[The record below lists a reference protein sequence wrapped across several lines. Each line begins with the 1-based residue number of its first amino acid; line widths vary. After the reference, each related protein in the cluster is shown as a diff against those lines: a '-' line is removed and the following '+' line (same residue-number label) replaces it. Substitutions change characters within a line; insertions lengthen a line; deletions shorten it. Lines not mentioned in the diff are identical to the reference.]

1 MKLKSKLK
9 NTVLAGL
16 AGLSLTACGGGG
28 SGGAVGVVDDFVQDL
43 SNLSGSATLVSSYS
57 SLLSDFQSVVSGGDM
72 SAIQGVITGPDA
84 GDISQANT
92 LLTQLETAKNLW
104 EATEYLIDQQN
115 DSDKFHIYN
124 SDSFKQAHAAMLY
137 LQNHVKPVIQKVANG
152 QTITLADYN
161 LVDKES
167 KANEIIEQEKNS
179 TSSDYANTKK
189 IKSVQTINN
198 DTDVSTVANNTPVV
212 TYTEWAVVEGQGQE
226 TRTRTTTTT
235 PVTTTVTTRCTLQR
249 TTFLNNSTSDGA
261 ESCSVLDPVIT
272 EGTAIVVED
281 VETRVGAAV
290 VIDKSRNDVLDP
302 VTSTETPVVTY
313 TQWAVVEGQGQETRT
328 KTTTTRNKTTVV
340 TNTCT
345 WQEST
350 VNGTTTNSAE
360 NCNITDTQVTYQDDT
375 VVEEL
380 ETRVGDAVVTNKSR
394 NDVLD
399 PVTSTETPVVTY
411 TNWAVVEGQGQDTRT
426 KTTTTRNKTTVVTN
440 NCTWQESTV
449 NGTTTKGAETCTVAD
464 TQVTYQDDTVVEEVE
479 IRTGAAHVVDY
490 NRTDVLDPV
499 TSTETPVLTYTDW
512 VTVHAGGGQE
522 TRTRTTTTRNKT
534 TVITQNCAW
543 QTSTVN
549 GATTKG
555 AETCTATDTQ
565 VTYHD
570 DTVATA
576 TETRTGENPVTSTT
590 NLDPTV
596 VTETENSANYTETTY
611 TDASGTTSE
620 TVEGSATTNTVNR
633 DVAVVNDNGN
643 NTSTTV
649 VTRYVDTIVT
659 TPITTKVYRTRNYTD
674 TVKRNSRT
682 VTTTT
687 PRQRLTYRDGT
698 YEDTN
703 GTTTV
708 VNGDWS
714 ATQLSD
720 SSRSENILQS
730 ETTVDRVVTTSSSGT
745 EISRITAS
753 NAYSDLDTNLG
764 SKTANLSTT
773 VSDHQ
778 TTEFNNSTGLTMI
791 NADHAYAKGWT
802 GEGAVLGV
810 IDTWQDTNHADFN
823 GKYQWYKDYVRNDN
837 TVPLYGSQHA
847 HGTHVAGIVAAEKN
861 NTGTHG
867 VAYNADLVGANV
879 DYHGNGMINKGLAQQ
894 ALHDFAKLKSPESAG
909 GEEMNIVAVNM
920 SFNQPNFFY
929 DGNGSTVTQLSDG
942 TYNATEIT
950 TRLLNNGYGD
960 SEYWKV
966 ATDNDIILVN
976 SAGNYGFDHAGD
988 PGIWAVEEDNN
999 GNLILGGKMVIV
1011 GSWDGSGVSGNKAGH
1026 VCLNINTSN
1035 NTCNDTHRLSEFY
1048 ILAPG
1053 SHINSTI
1060 PTGMGN
1066 NGNDTATMSGTS
1078 MSAPHVTG
1086 AFGVLNQMWPYMN
1099 GENLVKLVMNT
1110 ADKTL
1115 TGYNVN
1121 IHGQGLLD
1129 LDEATK
1135 PQGAVGL
1142 ATSGRVDHPTV
1153 SLNNTYY
1160 STGTSAPSSLLN
1172 LKIMVLDEYD
1182 RNYYMDL
1189 GSSFT
1194 VKDNRKFS
1202 DVQMLVDNKNMFLP
1216 QQQMYGSFSQGG
1228 QYSLLNNYNFG
1239 LYTGNNGAGDYS
1251 ANVGKDFY
1259 FNNKFKLKTSLA
1271 HMNEQDTWLG
1281 NSSDGVLA
1289 VGNNNDT
1296 NSANLGVA
1304 YQLGNNVLSLDY
1316 SKGFTDVNTVDN
1328 SLIKS
1333 FSDIETESYRLAYE
1347 IHKDKHTTFGWSF
1360 SLPSHITSGTMDL
1373 EVAESVNID
1382 GTINYTDI
1390 KSDLTQTTKEKNIGF
1405 YYNKSGEEE
1414 LDASFNF
1421 TAEYRMDKSGVANNN
1436 GVELGLNF
1444 VKKFAGSC
1452 KFLWMKNPKC
1462 FDKDGKMKADLFG
1475 KNTDNATAHG
1485 LVYDLE
1491 TDKFIPIKK

>member
-1 MKLKSKLK
+1 MKIRSKLK
-9 NTVLAGL
+9 NTLLSGL
-16 AGLSLTACGGGG
+16 AGLTLTACGGGG
-28 SGGAVGVVDDFVQDL
+28 SGGVGAVNDFVEDL

-115 DSDKFHIYN
+115 DNDKFHIYN
-124 SDSFKQAHAAMLY
+124 SDSFKKAHAAMLY

-198 DTDVSTVANNTPVV
+198 DTDVATVANDIDVV
-212 TYTEWAVVEGQGQE
+212 HTEWAVVEGQGQE

-272 EGTAIVVED
+272 RGTATVVEET
-281 VETRVGAAV
+281 ETRVGEAV
-290 VIDKSRNDVLDP
+290 VTNKSRNDVLDP
-302 VTSTETPVVTY
+302 VASTETPVITY
-313 TQWAVVEGQGQETRT
+313 TDWAVVEGQGQETRT
-328 KTTTTRNKTTVV
+328 KTTTTRNKTTV
-340 TNTCT
+340 
-345 WQEST
+345 
-350 VNGTTTNSAE
+350 
-360 NCNITDTQVTYQDDT
+360 I
-375 VVEEL
+375 
-380 ETRVGDAVVTNKSR
+380 
-394 NDVLD
+394 
-399 PVTSTETPVVTY
+399 
-411 TNWAVVEGQGQDTRT
+411 
-426 KTTTTRNKTTVVTN
+426 TN

-449 NGTTTKGAETCTVAD
+449 NGVTTKGTETCTVADTQVTYQDDTVVSEVETRSGAAHVVDHDRNDVLDPVASTETPVITYTEWATVHAGGGQETRTRTTTTRNKITVVTNNCTWQTSTVNGATTKGAETCTVAD
-464 TQVTYQDDTVVEEVE
+464 TQVTYQDDTVE
-479 IRTGAAHVVDY
+479 
-490 NRTDVLDPV
+490 
-499 TSTETPVLTYTDW
+499 
-512 VTVHAGGGQE
+512 
-522 TRTRTTTTRNKT
+522 
-534 TVITQNCAW
+534 
-543 QTSTVN
+543 
-549 GATTKG
+549 
-555 AETCTATDTQ
+555 
-565 VTYHD
+565 
-570 DTVATA
+570 TA
-576 TETRTGENPVTSTT
+576 TETRTGENPVTATT

-611 TDASGTTSE
+611 TDASDTTTE

-633 DVAVVNDNGN
+633 DVTVVNDNGN

-649 VTRYVDTIVT
+649 VTRYVDTTVT
-659 TPITTKVYRTRNYTD
+659 TPITTKVYRTRTYTD
-674 TVKRNSRT
+674 TVKRNTRT

-687 PRQRLTYRDGT
+687 PRQRLTYKDGT

-703 GTTTV
+703 GTATV

-714 ATQLSD
+714 VVPLSD
-720 SSRSENILQS
+720 STRSENILQS
-730 ETTVDRVVTTSSSGT
+730 ENTVDQVVTTSSSGT
-745 EISRITAS
+745 EISRVTAS
-753 NAYSDLDTNLG
+753 NAYSDLDANLG

-791 NADHAYAKGWT
+791 HADHAYAKGWT

-810 IDTWQDTNHADFN
+810 IDTWQDKDHADFN
-823 GKYQWYKDYVRNDN
+823 GKYQWYKDYVRNSD
-837 TVPLYGSQHA
+837 TVPNYGSQHS

-861 NTGTHG
+861 GTGTHG

-894 ALHDFAKLKSPESAG
+894 ALHDMAKLKSPESAG
-909 GEEMNIVAVNM
+909 GEAMNIIAVNM

-960 SEYWKV
+960 SEYWKI

-988 PGIWAVEEDNN
+988 PGIWAVEEDAN
-999 GNLILGGKMVIV
+999 GDLILGGKMVIV
-1011 GSWDGSGVSGNKAGH
+1011 GSWSGTGVAGNKAGH
-1026 VCLNINTSN
+1026 VCLNINTAN
-1035 NTCNDTHRLSEFY
+1035 NTCNDTHRLSDFY

-1053 SHINSTI
+1053 QSINSTI

-1066 NGNDTATMSGTS
+1066 NGDDTATMSGTS
-1078 MSAPHVTG
+1078 MAAPHVTG
-1086 AFGVLNQMWPYMN
+1086 AFGVLHQMWPYMN

-1110 ADKTL
+1110 ADKNL

-1160 STGTSAPSSLLN
+1160 STGTALPSTLSN

-1189 GSSFT
+1189 GSSF
-1194 VKDNRKFS
+1194 VVQDKRKFS
-1202 DVQMLVDNKNMFLP
+1202 DVQMLVDNKNTYLP
-1216 QQQMYGSFSQGG
+1216 HNQMYGSFTQGG
-1228 QYSLLNNYNFG
+1228 HYDLAKDYNFG
-1239 LYTGNNGAGDYS
+1239 FYTGENGSGDYS
-1251 ANVGKDFY
+1251 LNVGKDFY
-1259 FNNKFKLKTSLA
+1259 FSNKFKFRTSLG
-1271 HMNEQDTWLG
+1271 HMSEQETWLG

-1289 VGNNNDT
+1289 VGDNNNT
-1296 NSANLGVA
+1296 TSANLGVA

-1316 SKGFTDVNTVDN
+1316 SRGKTDVNTVDN

-1373 EVAESVNID
+1373 EVAESVNLD
-1382 GTINYTDI
+1382 GTLNYTNFT
-1390 KSDLTQTTKEKNIGF
+1390 SDLTQTTKEKNLGF
-1405 YYNKSGEEE
+1405 FYSKTPEHD
-1414 LDASFNF
+1414 LDATFNF
-1421 TAEYRMDKSGVANNN
+1421 SAEYRQDVSGQN
-1436 GVELGLNF
+1436 GTDGVNLAMNY
-1444 VKKFAGSC
+1444 VKKFNGACG
-1452 KFLWMKNPKC
+1452 FLFWKNPKC
-1462 FDKDGKMKADLFG
+1462 YNTDGSKKDMKALYAAQG
-1475 KNTDNATAHG
+1475 KEVDNATKHG
-1485 LVYDLE
+1485 LMYDLE
-1491 TDKFIPIKK
+1491 TDMFVPIKK

>member
-9 NTVLAGL
+9 NTLLAGL

-28 SGGAVGVVDDFVQDL
+28 GGGAVGVVNDFVEDL
-43 SNLSGSATLVSSYS
+43 SNLDGSSGLVSSYS
-57 SLLSDFQSVVSGGDM
+57 NLLSDFQSVVSSGDI

-84 GDISQANT
+84 DDISQANT
-92 LLTQLETAKNLW
+92 LLTQLQTAKNLW
-104 EATEYLIDQQN
+104 DQTEELIALQN
-115 DSDKFHIYN
+115 DSDKYTIYN

-137 LQNHVKPVIQKVANG
+137 LQNHVKPVIEKVANG

-161 LVDKES
+161 LIDKES
-167 KANEIIEQEKNS
+167 RANEIIEQEKNS

-198 DTDVSTVANNTPVV
+198 DTDVSTTENITSVG
-212 TYTEWAVVEGQGQE
+212 YTDWTIVEGQGQE

-235 PVTTTVTTRCTLQR
+235 PVTTIVTTRCTLQR
-249 TTFLNNSTSDGA
+249 TTFLNNTTSDGA
-261 ESCSVLDPVIT
+261 ESCSVFNT
-272 EGTAIVVED
+272 ATSNGTA
-281 VETRVGAAV
+281 
-290 VIDKSRNDVLDP
+290 
-302 VTSTETPVVTY
+302 
-313 TQWAVVEGQGQETRT
+313 
-328 KTTTTRNKTTVV
+328 
-340 TNTCT
+340 
-345 WQEST
+345 
-350 VNGTTTNSAE
+350 
-360 NCNITDTQVTYQDDT
+360 T
-375 VVEEL
+375 VVEET
-380 ETRVGDAVVTNKSR
+380 ETRVGDAVVV
-394 NDVLD
+394 D
-399 PVTSTETPVVTY
+399 
-411 TNWAVVEGQGQDTRT
+411 
-426 KTTTTRNKTTVVTN
+426 KT
-440 NCTWQESTV
+440 
-449 NGTTTKGAETCTVAD
+449 
-464 TQVTYQDDTVVEEVE
+464 
-479 IRTGAAHVVDY
+479 
-490 NRTDVLDPV
+490 RTDVLDPV
-499 TSTETPVLTYTDW
+499 TSTETPVLTYTEW
-512 VTVHAGGGQE
+512 ATVHAGGGQE
-522 TRTRTTTTRNKT
+522 TRTRTTTTRNKR
-534 TVITQNCAW
+534 TVITQNCTW
-543 QTSTVN
+543 QESTVN

-555 AETCTATDTQ
+555 AETCTTTDTQ
-565 VTYHD
+565 VTYLD
-570 DTVATA
+570 DTVETA
-576 TETRTGENPVTSTT
+576 TETREGENPVTATV

-596 VTETENSANYTETTY
+596 ATEIENSANYTETTY
-611 TDASGTTSE
+611 TDASDTTTE
-620 TVEGSATTNTVNR
+620 TEEGSATTNTANR
-633 DVAVVNDNGN
+633 DVTVTTDHGN

-649 VTRYVDTIVT
+649 VTRYVDTTVT

-674 TVKRNSRT
+674 TVKRNTRT
-682 VTTTT
+682 ITTTT
-687 PRQRLTYRDGT
+687 PRQQLTYRDGT
-698 YEDTN
+698 SETIN
-703 GTTTV
+703 GTATV
-708 VNGDWS
+708 VTGDWS
-714 ATQLSD
+714 ATQLSE
-720 SSRSENILQS
+720 STRSENILQS
-730 ETTVDRVVTTSSSGT
+730 ETTADQVVTTSDSGT
-745 EISRITAS
+745 ELSRVTAS
-753 NAYSDLDTNLG
+753 NAYSDNDTNLG
-764 SKTANLSTT
+764 TKTADLSTT

-810 IDTWQDTNHADFN
+810 IDTYQDKDHADFN
-823 GKYQWYKDYVRNDN
+823 GKYQWYKDYVRNDD
-837 TVPLYGSQHA
+837 TVELYGSQHS

-861 NTGTHG
+861 DTGTHG

-894 ALHDFAKLKSPESAG
+894 ALHDFAKLKSPTANG
-909 GEEMNIVAVNM
+909 GEEMNIIAVNM

-929 DGNGSTVTQLSDG
+929 DGNGSTVTQLADG

-950 TRLLNNGYGD
+950 TRILNNGYGD
-960 SEYWKV
+960 SQYWKV

-988 PGIWAVEEDNN
+988 PGIWAVEEDAN

-1011 GSWDGSGVSGNKAGH
+1011 GSWDGTGVAGNKAGH
-1026 VCLNINTSN
+1026 VCLNINTAN
-1035 NTCNDTHRLSEFY
+1035 NTCNDTHRLSDFY

-1053 SHINSTI
+1053 QEINSTI
-1060 PTGMGN
+1060 PTGTGN

-1078 MSAPHVTG
+1078 MAAPHVTG
-1086 AFGVLNQMWPYMN
+1086 AFGVLHQMWPYMA
-1099 GENLVKLVMNT
+1099 GDNLVSLVMNT
-1110 ADKTL
+1110 ADKNL
-1115 TGYNVN
+1115 TGYDVN

-1202 DVQMLVDNKNMFLP
+1202 DVQMLVDNKNTFLP
-1216 QQQMYGSFSQGG
+1216 HQQMYGTFAQGG
-1228 QYSLLNNYNFG
+1228 QYDLAKNYNFG
-1239 LYTGNNGAGDYS
+1239 LYTGENGSGDYS
-1251 ANVGKDFY
+1251 VNVGKDFY
-1259 FNNKFKLKTSLA
+1259 LNDKFKVKTNIS
-1271 HMNEQDTWLG
+1271 HMSEQETWLG

-1289 VGNNNDT
+1289 VGDNNDT
-1296 NSANLGVA
+1296 TSLGIGVA
-1304 YQLGNNVLSLDY
+1304 YQLGNNVLTLDY
-1316 SKGFTDVNTVDN
+1316 SKGNTDVNTTDG

-1347 IHKDKHTTFGWSF
+1347 IHKDTHTTFGWSF

-1373 EVAESVNID
+1373 EVAESVNLD

-1390 KSDLTQTTKEKNIGF
+1390 NSNLTQGTKEKNIGF

-1421 TAEYRMDKSGVANNN
+1421 TAEYRMDKSGVANND
-1436 GVELGLNF
+1436 GVEVGMNF
-1444 VKKFAGSC
+1444 VKKFAGNC

-1462 FDKDGKMKADLFG
+1462 FDEDGNMKADLFG
-1475 KNTDNATAHG
+1475 KNTDNATKHG

-1491 TDKFIPIKK
+1491 TDKFVPIKK

>member
-9 NTVLAGL
+9 NTVLASL
-16 AGLSLTACGGGG
+16 AGLTLTACGGGG
-28 SGGAVGVVDDFVQDL
+28 GGGAVGVVDDFVNEDL
-43 SNLSGSATLVSSYS
+43 SNLSGSASLVSSYS
-57 SLLSDFQSVVSGGDM
+57 NLLSDFQSVVSGGDM

-167 KANEIIEQEKNS
+167 RANEIIEQEKNS
-179 TSSDYANTKK
+179 TSSEYANTKK
-189 IKSVQTINN
+189 IKSVQTIINE
-198 DTDVSTVANNTPVV
+198 TPVSTVANDIDVV
-212 TYTEWAVVEGQGQE
+212 HTEWAIVEGQGQE

-272 EGTAIVVED
+272 RGTA
-281 VETRVGAAV
+281 TA
-290 VIDKSRNDVLDP
+290 
-302 VTSTETPVVTY
+302 
-313 TQWAVVEGQGQETRT
+313 
-328 KTTTTRNKTTVV
+328 
-340 TNTCT
+340 
-345 WQEST
+345 
-350 VNGTTTNSAE
+350 
-360 NCNITDTQVTYQDDT
+360 
-375 VVEEL
+375 VEET
-380 ETRVGDAVVTNKSR
+380 ETRVGDAVVINKSR

-399 PVTSTETPVVTY
+399 PVTSTETPVITY
-411 TNWAVVEGQGQDTRT
+411 TNWAVVEEQGQDTRT
-426 KTTTTRNKTTVVTN
+426 KTTTTRNKTTVITN

-449 NGTTTKGAETCTVAD
+449 NGTTTNSAETCTIAD
-464 TQVTYQDDTVVEEVE
+464 TQVTYQADTVIEEVE
-479 IRTGAAHVVDY
+479 TRAGDAHVVDHS
-490 NRTDVLDPV
+490 RTDILDPV

-512 VTVHAGGGQE
+512 ATVHAGGGAE

-534 TVITQNCAW
+534 TVITQNCTW

-549 GATTKG
+549 RATTKG

-565 VTYHD
+565 VTYQA

-576 TETRTGENPVTSTT
+576 TETREGENPVTATT

-620 TVEGSATTNTVNR
+620 TEEGSATTNTVNR
-633 DVAVVNDNGN
+633 DVTVVNDNGN

-649 VTRYVDTIVT
+649 VTRYVDTTVT

-674 TVKRNSRT
+674 AVKRNERT

-687 PRQRLTYRDGT
+687 PRQRITYRDST

-714 ATQLSD
+714 ATQLSE

-730 ETTVDRVVTTSSSGT
+730 ETTTDQIVTTSSSGT
-745 EISRITAS
+745 EISRVTTS

-810 IDTWQDTNHADFN
+810 IDTYQDTNHADFN
-823 GKYQWYKDYVRNDN
+823 GKYQWYKDYVRNDT

-950 TRLLNNGYGD
+950 SRILGNGYGD

-976 SAGNYGFDHAGD
+976 SAGNRGFDHAGD

-1011 GSWDGSGVSGNKAGH
+1011 GSWDGTGVAGNKAGH

-1078 MSAPHVTG
+1078 MAAPHVTG

-1110 ADKTL
+1110 ADKNL

-1153 SLNNTYY
+1153 SLNNTYF

-1189 GSSFT
+1189 GSSFS

-1228 QYSLLNNYNFG
+1228 QWDLIKNYNFG
-1239 LYTGNNGAGDYS
+1239 LYTGENGSGDYS
-1251 ANVGKDFY
+1251 ANIGKDFY

-1271 HMNEQDTWLG
+1271 HMSEQDTWLG

-1289 VGNNNDT
+1289 VGDNNDT
-1296 NSANLGVA
+1296 TSANIGVA

-1390 KSDLTQTTKEKNIGF
+1390 KSNLAQGTKEKNIGF
-1405 YYNKSGEEE
+1405 YYNKAGEEE

>member
-1 MKLKSKLK
+1 M
-9 NTVLAGL
+9 
-16 AGLSLTACGGGG
+16 LTACGGGG
-28 SGGAVGVVDDFVQDL
+28 GGGATGLINDFINEDL
-43 SNLSGSATLVSSYS
+43 SNLSGSATLVNSYS
-57 SLLSDFQSVVSGGDM
+57 SLLSDFQSVVSSGDI

-124 SDSFKQAHAAMLY
+124 SDLFKQAHAAMLY
-137 LQNHVKPVIQKVANG
+137 LQNHVKPVIEKVANG

-198 DTDVSTVANNTPVV
+198 NTDVSTVADDINVV
-212 TYTEWAVVEGQGQE
+212 HTEWAIVEGQGQE

-249 TTFLNNSTSDGA
+249 TTFLNNSRSDGA

-272 EGTAIVVED
+272 RGTATNVVE
-281 VETRVGAAV
+281 T
-290 VIDKSRNDVLDP
+290 
-302 VTSTETPVVTY
+302 
-313 TQWAVVEGQGQETRT
+313 
-328 KTTTTRNKTTVV
+328 
-340 TNTCT
+340 
-345 WQEST
+345 
-350 VNGTTTNSAE
+350 
-360 NCNITDTQVTYQDDT
+360 
-375 VVEEL
+375 
-380 ETRVGDAVVTNKSR
+380 ETRVGDAVVINKSR
-394 NDVLD
+394 NYVLD
-399 PVTSTETPVVTY
+399 PVASTETPVITY
-411 TNWAVVEGQGQDTRT
+411 NNWAVVEGQGQDTRT

-440 NCTWQESTV
+440 NCTWQESTL
-449 NGTTTKGAETCTVAD
+449 NSATTNSAETCTIAD
-464 TQVTYQDDTVVEEVE
+464 TQVTYQADTVVEEVQT
-479 IRTGAAHVVDY
+479 RAGDAHVVDH
-490 NRTDVLDPV
+490 NRTDELDPV

-512 VTVHAGGGQE
+512 TTVHAGGGQE

-534 TVITQNCAW
+534 TVITQNCTW

-549 GATTKG
+549 RATTKS

-565 VTYHD
+565 VTYQD
-570 DTVATA
+570 DTVSTA
-576 TETRTGENPVTSTT
+576 TETREGENPVTATT

-611 TDASGTTSE
+611 TDASGTTTE
-620 TVEGSATTNTVNR
+620 TEEGSATTNTVNR
-633 DVAVVNDNGN
+633 DVTVVNDNGN

-659 TPITTKVYRTRNYTD
+659 TPVTTKVYRTRNYTE
-674 TVKRNSRT
+674 TVKRNTRT

-687 PRQRLTYRDGT
+687 PRQRLTYKDST
-698 YEDTN
+698 YEVTN
-703 GTTTV
+703 GTATV

-714 ATQLSD
+714 ATQLSE
-720 SSRSENILQS
+720 SGRSENILLS
-730 ETTVDRVVTTSSSGT
+730 ETTVDQVVTTSSSGT
-745 EISRITAS
+745 EIRRVTTS
-753 NAYSDLDTNLG
+753 NSYSDLDTNLG
-764 SKTANLSTT
+764 SKSANLSTT

-791 NADHAYAKGWT
+791 NANHAYAKGWT

-810 IDTWQDTNHADFN
+810 IDTYQDKDHADFN

-837 TVPLYGSQHA
+837 TVSFYGSQHA

-861 NTGTHG
+861 GTGTHG

-920 SFNQPNFFY
+920 SFNQPNFFF
-929 DGNGSTVTQLSDG
+929 DRDGSTVTQLSDG

-950 TRLLNNGYGD
+950 SRILNNGYGD
-960 SEYWKV
+960 GRYWKI

-976 SAGNYGFDHAGD
+976 SAGNRGFDHAGD
-988 PGIWAVEEDNN
+988 PGIWSVEEDSN
-999 GNLILGGKMVIV
+999 GKLVLGGKMVIV
-1011 GSWDGSGVSGNKAGH
+1011 GSWDGSGVAGNKAGH
-1026 VCLNINTSN
+1026 VCLKINTAN
-1035 NTCNDTHRLSEFY
+1035 NTCNDTNRISDFY

-1053 SHINSTI
+1053 SDINSTI

-1066 NGNDTATMSGTS
+1066 NGNDTATMTGTS

-1110 ADKTL
+1110 ADKNL

-1160 STGTSAPSSLLN
+1160 STGTSVPSSLLN

-1189 GSSFT
+1189 ESSFS
-1194 VKDNRKFS
+1194 VKDNRKYS
-1202 DVQMLVDNKNMFLP
+1202 DVQMLVDNKNTFLP
-1216 QQQMYGSFSQGG
+1216 HNQMYGSFTQGG
-1228 QYSLLNNYNFG
+1228 QWDLIKNYNFG
-1239 LYTGNNGAGDYS
+1239 LYTGDNGSGDYS
-1251 ANVGKDFY
+1251 VNMGKNFY
-1259 FNNKFKLKTSLA
+1259 FKNKFKLKTLLG
-1271 HMNEQDTWLG
+1271 HMSEQDTWLG

-1289 VGNNNDT
+1289 VGDNNDT
-1296 NSANLGVA
+1296 TSANIGVA
-1304 YQLGNNVLSLDY
+1304 YQLGNNVLTLDY
-1316 SKGFTDVNTVDN
+1316 SKGLTDVNTVDN

-1360 SLPSHITSGTMDL
+1360 SLPSHITSGTINL
-1373 EVAESVNID
+1373 EVAKSVNLN

-1390 KSDLTQTTKEKNIGF
+1390 QNNLKQTTKEKNLGF
-1405 YYNKSGEEE
+1405 FYNHTPAYD
-1414 LDASFNF
+1414 LDASINF
-1421 TAEYRMDKSGVANNN
+1421 TAEYRQDVAGQSGKDGINLAINYLKRFN
-1436 GVELGLNF
+1436 
-1444 VKKFAGSC
+1444 GSC

-1462 FDKDGKMKADLFG
+1462 FEKDVNGKDVMKADLFS
-1475 KNTDNATAHG
+1475 DNANNNSTKYG

-1491 TDKFIPIKK
+1491 TDKFVPIKKR